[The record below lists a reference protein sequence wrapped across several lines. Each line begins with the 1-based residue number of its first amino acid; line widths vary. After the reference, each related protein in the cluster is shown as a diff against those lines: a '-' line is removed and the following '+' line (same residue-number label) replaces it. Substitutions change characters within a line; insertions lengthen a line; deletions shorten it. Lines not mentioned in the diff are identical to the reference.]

1 MYESLQAPRRDVAH
15 AIRSRVFTDLATIP
29 EFAAG
34 LAVSTSA
41 VRSWIYRGLPSVK
54 VGRRPFVH
62 IAEGIAW
69 VKRQGT
75 KGKRS

>member
-1 MYESLQAPRRDVAH
+1 MYESLQAPRNDVAD
-15 AIRSRVFTDLATIP
+15 AIRSRVFTDLATVP

-41 VRSWIYRGLPSVK
+41 VRNWMYRGLPFVK

-62 IAEGIAW
+62 IVEGIAW

-75 KGKRS
+75 RGERS